1 MLKNKNKEVEW
12 MRLDNLTFKG
22 GIHIPD
28 HKELTKD
35 KAIEKA
41 KEPKMVFISLHQHV
55 GTPCEALVKVG
66 DEVKV
71 GQKIGESKA
80 FLSAPVHSSVSGV
93 VKSIT
98 TMYTPAGI
106 KSKCIVIESNGQNE
120 LFESVEPKGDLDKLT
135 SEEILDII
143 KEAGIVGLGGAAY
156 PCHAKIAKSDG
167 KKVEEVI
174 LNGAECEP
182 YLTCDHRLMLE
193 GSYKIVYGL
202 RTLMKY
208 MEADK
213 GYIGVENNKMDAI
226 KALNEAIPE
235 GSNIKLANLKT
246 KFPQGDSYRMVYSI
260 TGKTVPQ
267 GGRCKDVGIMV
278 NNVATAYAIAEA
290 ILEGKPLYERV
301 VTVTGNGIKEPKN
314 LLVKIGTSIGD
325 LIEQCGGFNGKPG
338 KVIAGGPMTGMAQ
351 FTLDTPITKC
361 TSGIIVFTEEEA
373 KPQPISDCIKCGK
386 CLEVCSVG
394 LQPLYISAYSLKNNL
409 EVAERYNAT
418 ACIEC
423 GACSYVCPANRPL
436 TESIKHAKHEIKARR
451 KKS

>member
-1 MLKNKNKEVEW
+1 

-35 KAIEKA
+35 KAIERA
-41 KEPKMVFISLHQHV
+41 NDPKMVFIPLHQNV
-55 GTPCEALVKVG
+55 GAPCESLVKVG
-66 DEVKV
+66 DQVKV
-71 GQKIGESKA
+71 GQKIGDSKA
-80 FLSAPVHSSVSGV
+80 FVSAPVHSSVSGV

-98 TMYTPAGI
+98 TMYIPTGK
-106 KSKCIVIESNGQNE
+106 KSECIVIESDGQNE
-120 LFESVEPKGDLDKLT
+120 LFESVKPKGDLDSLT
-135 SEEILDII
+135 SEEIFDII
-143 KEAGIVGLGGAAY
+143 REAGIVGLGGAAF
-156 PCHAKIAKSDG
+156 PCHAKIVKSDE
-167 KKVEEVI
+167 KKVDEVI

-193 GSYKIVYGL
+193 GSEKIIYGL
-202 RTLMKY
+202 KVLMKY
-208 MEADK
+208 TESK
-213 GYIGVENNKMDAI
+213 NGFIGIENNKMDAI
-226 KALNEAIPE
+226 NAFSKVIPE

-246 KFPQGDSYRMVYSI
+246 KFPQGDSYRMVYAI

-267 GGRCKDVGIMV
+267 GGRCKDVGVVV

-301 VTVTGNGIKEPKN
+301 VTVTGSGIKEPKN
-314 LLVKIGTSIGD
+314 LLVKVGTTIGD

-338 KVIAGGPMTGMAQ
+338 KIIAGGPMTGTAQ
-351 FTLDTPITKC
+351 FTLDTPVTKC
-361 TSGIIVFTEEEA
+361 TSGIIVLTDEES
-373 KPQPISDCIKCGK
+373 KPQPISECIRCGK

-394 LQPLYISAYSLKNNL
+394 LQPLFISAYSLKNNFD
-409 EVAERYNAT
+409 EAEKYNAT

-423 GACSYVCPANRPL
+423 GACSYVCPAKRPL
-436 TESIKHAKHEIKARR
+436 TESIKHAKHEIKSRR